1 MYEFL
6 LRMLDYNG
14 DLIPAAFFIP
24 VVEQLGLI
32 RRLDKYILE
41 LAFLEMEAVK
51 HVNLADNISGMSRTS

>member
-1 MYEFL
+1 
-6 LRMLDYNG
+6 
-14 DLIPAAFFIP
+14 LIPAAFFIP